1 MVWNLRAD
9 AKKLAGGRGAWT
21 RLKLSACKRVGLVM
35 RDSRLG
41 LSDRYLM
48 RQPLWFGRCI
58 GHGAAA
64 EARADAGRSGLLV

>member
-1 MVWNLRAD
+1 
-9 AKKLAGGRGAWT
+9 
-21 RLKLSACKRVGLVM
+21 M

-64 EARADAGRSGLLV
+64 EARADAGRSGLLVRDGVGHGDTASTS